1 MFGSVMGLNRAL
13 GHPQTPLPQLSPPQR
28 GAPKISGAGI
38 SAPNPGPAGFGAG
51 SGRGHGA
58 VRDTLSQSFTDTNW
72 EHQLVTTI
80 TTLRLPFQIV
90 EH

>member
-38 SAPNPGPAGFGAG
+38 SAPNPGRGEHLCPKPRPSGLWGGFGAG
-51 SGRGHGA
+51 SRGR
-58 VRDTLSQSFTDTNW
+58 
-72 EHQLVTTI
+72 
-80 TTLRLPFQIV
+80 P
-90 EH
+90 